1 MKIKN
6 VLLAIMFMSSI
17 SCNAHDALTDKIIE
31 TTIKAAALCTIYT
44 AYHVYQAD
52 GNWNKAKRLMRKT
65 NDQAI
70 TIALDIIKKVS
81 QQLEQCKSTPLQK
94 LTDAIAEKV
103 EDAQKENHIPTI
115 GLQHTSMQDKICI
128 VSDNNNKTV
137 YVRK

>member
-6 VLLAIMFMSSI
+6 VLLAVMLMSTI
-17 SCNAHDALTDKIIE
+17 SCNAHAHLTDKIIE
-31 TTIKAAALCTIYT
+31 TTIKAVALCTAYT

-70 TIALDIIKKVS
+70 KIALDIIKKVS
-81 QQLEQCKSTPLQK
+81 QQLEDTQK
-94 LTDAIAEKV
+94 K
-103 EDAQKENHIPTI
+103 NHIPRI
-115 GLQHTSMQDKICI
+115 RLQQTSMPDHISI
-128 VSDNNNKTV
+128 VSDDNKTTV